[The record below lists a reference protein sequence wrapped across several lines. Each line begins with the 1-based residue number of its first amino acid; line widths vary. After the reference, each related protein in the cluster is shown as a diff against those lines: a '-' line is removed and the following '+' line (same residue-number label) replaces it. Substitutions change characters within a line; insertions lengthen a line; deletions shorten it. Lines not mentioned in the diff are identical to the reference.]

1 MTQIIARGTKSD
13 GTVNLQARLYK
24 RPNLNI
30 TVSLGLTVSMSDW
43 QIIDSLLKNAEKAQ
57 KMGANVVLR
66 DSLAIK
72 LWELKN
78 SLDAL
83 IVSDMATSDTA
94 KTIVDKLLHS
104 DVCKSVEQNE
114 AIIGEVISEHSKPQ
128 PVLLIEW
135 IREFIRQCE
144 TGERLKQKSTKRI
157 KYNTLKAWKLTL
169 HYLENYEKE
178 SHKRLGFED
187 VSMDFFDDWMSW
199 LVKKG
204 FSPNTIA
211 GRVKQ
216 LKIFLRAAKDMKM
229 PVNSA
234 FESSRFSAAWVDVEN
249 VYLTEERVDQM
260 YNFDLMD
267 DEQLEKCLKR
277 FKGAERRELENEVQN
292 EISRDALQRA
302 KDTFI
307 VGCIT
312 GQRFSDYSRINK
324 SMVVTLRDGNEYLRI
339 SQVKTDK
346 EVFLPLDPRIV
357 TILDR
362 WGGKVPAS
370 SDVKVNKHIK
380 IVAHLLGWTENAGLT
395 ERKGSMEYA
404 SNKKFYEAVKTHTAR
419 RTFATNAYK
428 RGVSLASIMAVT
440 GHSSEQM
447 LRKYLKLDNKERAIL
462 AAAEFAKVAG

>member
-1 MTQIIARGTKSD
+1 MAISIEARNAADEMTSLSVYIKNRQKGINTRVSLKTKIPTKEWSKE
-13 GTVNLQARLYK
+13 LQLPK
-24 RPNLNI
+24 KITDERPVKCLNGMSYALLGNKLMKLKKELLSMEECDNF
-30 TVSLGLTVSMSDW
+30 TVSTVKDMVTR
-43 QIIDSLLKNAEKAQ
+43 IMNEEYIAEK
-57 KMGANVVLR
+57 K
-66 DSLAIK
+66 
-72 LWELKN
+72 E
-78 SLDAL
+78 
-83 IVSDMATSDTA
+83 
-94 KTIVDKLLHS
+94 
-104 DVCKSVEQNE
+104 
-114 AIIGEVISEHSKPQ
+114 SENINQPQ

-187 VSMDFFDDWMSW
+187 VSMDFFDDWIRW
-199 LVKKG
+199 LVKKD

-216 LKIFLRAAKDMKM
+216 LKIFLHAAKDMKM

-260 YNFDLMD
+260 YNFDLMN
-267 DEQLEKCLKR
+267 DEELEKCLKR
-277 FKGAERRELENEVQN
+277 FKGAERKELENEVQN
-292 EISRDALQRA
+292 KISRDALQRA

-312 GQRFSDYSRINK
+312 GQRFSDYSRITK